1 MEQALLARYDRPLPR
16 YTSYPT
22 APHFS
27 AATGAKDHAL
37 WLAAIPPGAR
47 ASLYLHVPFCR
58 TMCWFCGCTTSA
70 VHSVG
75 ALERY
80 AAALET
86 EIGRVAAAIGHRL
99 PAGQI
104 HWGGGTPTALPAP
117 LLRAV
122 HAALARHFALD
133 GTTEIAIEIDPR
145 TLPDDATALL
155 RDLAVTRVSLG
166 VQDFA
171 PAVQAAIG
179 RHQSVAQTKAAADAA
194 RAAGIASVNFDLVYG
209 LPFQTIDSLE
219 ATIGEVLAL
228 GPDRIALYGY
238 AHVPWT
244 RKRQQVIA
252 ERALP
257 DVAARFAQQQR
268 AAELLVAAGYRRIGL
283 DHFARPEDAMARA
296 AGTGALRRNF
306 QGYTVDPSDL
316 LIGLGASAISFLP
329 QGYAQNAVGT
339 QPYLAAIEAGALA
352 TAKGLALDDE
362 DRLRGAIIER
372 LMCDLEVD
380 LAAFGADPARFAR
393 ECESLAPLEAD
404 GFLHREGSRIIV
416 TEAGRPFLRHAAAA
430 FDAWLGQAGRHAA
443 AI

>member
-27 AATGAKDHAL
+27 AATGAKDYAL
-37 WLAAIPPGAR
+37 WLAAIEPDAR

-58 TMCWFCGCTTSA
+58 SMCWFCGCTTSA
-70 VHSVG
+70 VHSVS

-80 AAALET
+80 ATALET
-86 EIGRVAAAIGHRL
+86 EIGRVAAAIGHHLR
-99 PAGQI
+99 AGQI

-117 LLRAV
+117 LLRRV
-122 HAALARHFALD
+122 HAALARHFTLD
-133 GTTEIAIEIDPR
+133 DMTEIAIEIDPR

-209 LPFQTIDSLE
+209 LPFQTIESLE

-228 GPDRIALYGY
+228 GPDRVALYGY

-257 DVAARFAQQQR
+257 DTAARFAQQQR
-268 AAELLVAAGYRRIGL
+268 AAELLVAAGYRQIGL
-283 DHFARPEDAMARA
+283 DHFARPEDMMARA

-316 LIGLGASAISFLP
+316 LIGLGASAISRLP

-339 QPYLAAIEAGALA
+339 QPYLAAIEAGGLA
-352 TAKGLALDDE
+352 IAKGLALDNE

-380 LAAFGADPARFAR
+380 LATFDADPERFGAEGAA
-393 ECESLAPLEAD
+393 LAPMEAD
-404 GFLHREGSRIIV
+404 GLLRREGSRVIV